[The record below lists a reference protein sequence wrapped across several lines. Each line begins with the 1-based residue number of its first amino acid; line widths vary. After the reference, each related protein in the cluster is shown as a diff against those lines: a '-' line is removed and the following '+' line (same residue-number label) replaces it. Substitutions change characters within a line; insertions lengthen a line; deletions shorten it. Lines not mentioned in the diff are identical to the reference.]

1 MFCLPP
7 LCSSSS
13 IDEDIT
19 DSSVLPSSAK
29 HRNGD
34 IIITDIAGDTM
45 DEVNSSDDLIVE
57 DIAGALNKTPN
68 SCDVRPAKSGILNHR
83 F

>member
-1 MFCLPP
+1 
-7 LCSSSS
+7 
-13 IDEDIT
+13 
-19 DSSVLPSSAK
+19 
-29 HRNGD
+29 
-34 IIITDIAGDTM
+34 M